1 MTEASPPPSEPG
13 ENKFIK
19 INRFLIRQLPQAW
32 WMRALLGLAGLAAM
46 AVLAATLVALVL
58 TPTLPDLDEL
68 ADPRLKVPM
77 RVFTADGELIAEF
90 GEEKR
95 IPVRIDEVP
104 DLLVKAILA
113 AEDHTFFYHH
123 GVDYL
128 GFVRAAWHNLR
139 AGAHSQGASTI
150 TMQVAR
156 NFLLS
161 PEKTYTR
168 KLKEIL
174 LSFKI
179 ERELSKK
186 EILELYINKIF
197 LGHRAYGFA
206 AAAQIYYGKNLK
218 DLTLAEMAMLAG
230 LPKAPSRDNPLTNPE
245 NATERRNYVL
255 RHMRLLGYI
264 SEAQHQ
270 EAIAAPQTASRHA
283 FRFAADAPHIA
294 EMVRLYM
301 IERYA
306 EKTYAG
312 GFNVYTT
319 IRLKHQRAANR
330 ALRHGLAEYDRRHG
344 WRGASGHIAVRGEG
358 DRARL
363 DDALKDHREVGGL
376 VPAIVIKVLEKSIQA
391 YTQDG
396 AVVEVPWP
404 GLAWARRYVDEN
416 SIGGTPA
423 RAGDVVRVGH
433 IVHLERLDPPLV
445 PDPKK
450 PDEKIEWQLGQ
461 IPDVGGAIVVLDPN
475 DGAIL
480 ALSGGFDFYHSSF
493 NRAVQAGRQP
503 GSSFK
508 PFIYSAAIDKGFTPA
523 TTVSGAPIVEYDASI
538 EAEWRPEDYN
548 KKFVGPTRL
557 RKALALS
564 LNLVSIRLLRAI
576 TPTYAVEYL
585 ERFGFDRER
594 NRLPRNLTLV
604 LGTASVSPLEMAR
617 AYAVFANGGHRVEP
631 YFILRVE
638 DGNGK
643 VLEEANPARVC
654 PNCPPPKPATTAD
667 AGDKDKDR
675 EKKTPT
681 AAPSVLSPETSF
693 IMTTMLR
700 EVIRSGTGYAATEQL
715 KRRDLAGKT
724 GTTNDYRDAW
734 FAGYTQDMV
743 VVSWIG
749 FDQNTPLGRAETG
762 GRAALPIWIEYMR
775 QSLDGV
781 KEKPLPVPAGIVR
794 RWVNAE
800 TGEPAKEG
808 EEGAIEEFFLKD
820 APPGP
825 LSAPAN
831 PGEGPRPPT
840 TAAPAPAAPTEN
852 IRQQLF

>member
-1 MTEASPPPSEPG
+1 M
-13 ENKFIK
+13 
-19 INRFLIRQLPQAW
+19 RQLPQAW
-32 WMRALLGLAGLAAM
+32 WMRALLGLSGVIAM
-46 AVLAATLVALVL
+46 LVLAATLVALVL

-68 ADPRLKVPM
+68 SDPRLKVPM

-95 IPVRIDEVP
+95 IPVKIDEVP
-104 DLLVKAILA
+104 DVLIKAILA
-113 AEDHTFFYHH
+113 AEDHAFFYHH

-128 GFVRAAWHNLR
+128 GFMRAAWRNLR
-139 AGAHSQGASTI
+139 AGSHAQGASTI

-186 EILELYINKIF
+186 EILELYVNKIF

-206 AAAQIYYGKNLK
+206 AAAQIYYGRKLEE
-218 DLTLAEMAMLAG
+218 LTLAEIAMLAG
-230 LPKAPSRDNPLTNPE
+230 LPKAPSRDNPLTNPD

-255 RHMRLLGYI
+255 KHMHVLGYI
-264 SEAQHQ
+264 SEAQYK
-270 EAIAAPQTASRHA
+270 EAVQAPQTAGRHA
-283 FRFAADAPHIA
+283 FRFATDAPHIA
-294 EMVRLYM
+294 EMVRQYM

-306 EKTYAG
+306 EKTYDG

-319 IRLKHQRAANR
+319 IRLKHQKAANR
-330 ALRHGLAEYDRRHG
+330 ALRLGLVEYDRRHG
-344 WRGASGHIAVRGEG
+344 YRGPAGHIALRSEA
-358 DRARL
+358 DRVRL

-376 VPAIVIKVLEKSIQA
+376 VPAIVVKVGEKSIHA
-391 YTQDG
+391 YTQEG
-396 AVVEVPWP
+396 SVVEVRWP

-416 SIGGTPA
+416 SVGGAPG
-423 RAGDVVRVGH
+423 RAADLVRVGH
-433 IVHLERLDPPLV
+433 VVYLERLDPPLV

-450 PDEKIEWQLGQ
+450 PEDKIEWQLAQ

-480 ALSGGFDFYHSSF
+480 ALSGGYDFYHSSF

-508 PFIYSAAIDKGFTPA
+508 PFIYSAALDKGFTPA

-594 NRLPRNLTLV
+594 NKLPRNLTLV
-604 LGTASVSPLEMAR
+604 LGTASVSPMEMAR
-617 AYAVFANGGHRVEP
+617 AYAVFANGGYRIEP

-654 PNCPPPKPATTAD
+654 PNCPDPKTAGKPD
-667 AGDKDKDR
+667 GKDK
-675 EKKTPT
+675 KPVV

-700 EVIRSGTGYAATEQL
+700 DVIRSGTGYAATEQL

-734 FAGYTQDMV
+734 FAGYTHDLV
-743 VVSWIG
+743 VVS
-749 FDQNTPLGRAETG
+749 
-762 GRAALPIWIEYMR
+762 
-775 QSLDGV
+775 
-781 KEKPLPVPAGIVR
+781 
-794 RWVNAE
+794 
-800 TGEPAKEG
+800 
-808 EEGAIEEFFLKD
+808 
-820 APPGP
+820 
-825 LSAPAN
+825 
-831 PGEGPRPPT
+831 
-840 TAAPAPAAPTEN
+840 
-852 IRQQLF
+852 

>member
-1 MTEASPPPSEPG
+1 MTEADPPAPESG

-19 INRFLIRQLPQAW
+19 INKFLVKQLPRAW
-32 WMRALLGLAGLAAM
+32 WMRLLLGFFGMAAIM
-46 AVLAATLVALVL
+46 VLAATLVALVL

-95 IPVRIDEVP
+95 IPVKIDEVP

-123 GVDYL
+123 GVDYI
-128 GFVRAAWHNLR
+128 GFVRAAWRNFRSGSHT
-139 AGAHSQGASTI
+139 QGASTI

-168 KLKEIL
+168 KIKEIL

-206 AAAQIYYGKNLK
+206 AAAQIYYGKKLQ

-255 RHMRLLGYI
+255 KHMHSLGYI
-264 SEAQHQ
+264 TEPQYQ
-270 EAIAAPQTASRHA
+270 EAIKAPQTASRHA
-283 FRFAADAPHIA
+283 FRFATDAPHIA
-294 EMVRLYM
+294 EMVRQYM

-319 IRLKHQRAANR
+319 IRLKHQKAANR
-330 ALRHGLAEYDRRHG
+330 ALRYGLMEYDRRHG
-344 WRGASGHIAVRGEG
+344 WRGPAGHITVRGEL

-363 DDALKDHREVGGL
+363 DDTLKDHREVGGL
-376 VPAIVIKVLEKSIQA
+376 IPAVVIKVNDKSIQA
-391 YTQDG
+391 YTQHG
-396 AVVEVPWP
+396 QEVEVTWP
-404 GLAWARRYVDEN
+404 GLSWARRYIDEN
-416 SIGGTPA
+416 TQGGTPR
-423 RAGDVVRVGH
+423 RAADFLRVGH
-433 IVHLERLDPPLV
+433 VVYLEKLDPPLV

-450 PDEKIEWQLGQ
+450 PDDKVEWRLAQV
-461 IPDVGGAIVVLDPN
+461 PDVGGAIIVLDPRN
-475 DGAIL
+475 GAIL

-508 PFIYSAAIDKGFTPA
+508 PFIYSAALDKGFTPA
-523 TTVSGAPIVEYDASI
+523 TTVSGAPIVEYDATV
-538 EAEWRPEDYN
+538 EVEWRPEDYN

-557 RKALALS
+557 RKALTLS

-576 TPTYAVEYL
+576 SPSYAVEYI
-585 ERFGFDRER
+585 ERFGFERER
-594 NRLPRNLTLV
+594 NKLRRNLTLV
-604 LGTASVSPLEMAR
+604 LGTASVSPLEMSR
-617 AYAVFANGGHRVEP
+617 AYAVFANGGYRIEP
-631 YFILRVE
+631 NFILRVE

-654 PNCPPPKPATTAD
+654 PECPPAKPAGTPERK
-667 AGDKDKDR
+667 DKDK
-675 EKKTPT
+675 EKKSVI
-681 AAPSVLSPETSF
+681 AAPAVLKPEISFLMTS
-693 IMTTMLR
+693 MLR
-700 EVIRSGTGYAATEQL
+700 DVIRAGTGHAAMEQL

-734 FAGYTQDMV
+734 FAGYNQDLV

-762 GRAALPIWIEYMR
+762 SRAALPIWIEFMR
-775 QSLDGV
+775 QALEGV
-781 KEKPLPVPAGIVR
+781 KEKALPVPAGIVKH
-794 RWVNAE
+794 WINQE

-808 EEGAIEEFFLKD
+808 EEGAIEEFFLAD
-820 APPGP
+820 ALPGQPAQPPAQP
-825 LSAPAN
+825 
-831 PGEGPRPPT
+831 EGPRPPVT
-840 TAAPAPAAPTEN
+840 SAPTTPSTDN

>member
-1 MTEASPPPSEPG
+1 MTEASPPPSEQG
-13 ENKFIK
+13 ENKFIR
-19 INRFLIRQLPQAW
+19 INRFLLRQLPQAW
-32 WMRALLGLAGLAAM
+32 WMRALLGLSGLIAIL
-46 AVLAATLVALVL
+46 VLAATLVALVL
-58 TPTLPDLDEL
+58 TPTLPNLDEL
-68 ADPRLKVPM
+68 SDPRLKVPM
-77 RVFTADGELIAEF
+77 RVFTADGELLAEF

-95 IPVRIDEVP
+95 IPVRIEEVP
-104 DLLVKAILA
+104 DPLIKAILA
-113 AEDHTFFYHH
+113 AEDHAFFYHH
-123 GVDYL
+123 GVDYV
-128 GFVRAAWHNLR
+128 GFVRAAWRNVR
-139 AGAHSQGASTI
+139 AGSHAQGASTI

-174 LSFKI
+174 LAFKI

-206 AAAQIYYGKNLK
+206 AAAQIYYGKKLQE
-218 DLTLAEMAMLAG
+218 LTLAEMAMLAG
-230 LPKAPSRDNPLTNPE
+230 LPKAPSRDNPLNNPE

-255 RHMRLLGYI
+255 KHMHALGYI
-264 SEAQHQ
+264 TEVQYREAV
-270 EAIAAPQTASRHA
+270 EAPQTASRHA

-294 EMVRLYM
+294 EMVRQYM

-319 IRLKHQRAANR
+319 IRLKHQKAANR
-330 ALRHGLAEYDRRHG
+330 ALRLGLLEYDRRHG
-344 WRGASGHIAVRGEG
+344 YRGPVGHITLRGEN
-358 DRARL
+358 DRVRL

-376 VPAIVIKVLEKSIQA
+376 IPAIVVKVLEKSIQA
-391 YTQDG
+391 YTQEG
-396 AVVEVPWP
+396 STIEVNWP
-404 GLAWARRYVDEN
+404 GLSWARRYVDEN
-416 SIGGTPA
+416 SVAGAPA
-423 RAGDVVRVGH
+423 RASDLLRIGH
-433 IVHLERLDPPLV
+433 LVYLERLSPPLV

-450 PDEKIEWQLGQ
+450 PDDKIEWQLAQ

-480 ALSGGFDFYHSSF
+480 ALSGGYDFYHSSF

-508 PFIYSAAIDKGFTPA
+508 PFIYSAALDKGFTPA
-523 TTVSGAPIVEYDASI
+523 TTVSGAPIVEYDASV
-538 EAEWRPEDYN
+538 EVEWRPEDYN

-585 ERFGFDRER
+585 ERFGFERER
-594 NRLPRNLTLV
+594 NKLGRNLTLV

-617 AYAVFANGGHRVEP
+617 AYAVFANGGYRIEP

-654 PNCPPPKPATTAD
+654 PNCPDPKAV
-667 AGDKDKDR
+667 AGPGSKDK
-675 EKKTPT
+675 KPVV
-681 AAPSVLSPETSF
+681 AAPSVLSPEISF
-693 IMTTMLR
+693 LMTTMLR
-700 EVIRSGTGYAATEQL
+700 DVIRAGTGYAATEQL

-734 FAGYTQDMV
+734 FAGYTHDLV

-762 GRAALPIWIEYMR
+762 NRAALPMWIEFMR
-775 QSLDGV
+775 QALDGV
-781 KEKPLPVPAGIVR
+781 KEKPLAVPAGIVR
-794 RWVNAE
+794 HWINSE

-820 APPGP
+820 APPGSTVTP
-825 LSAPAN
+825 SGQP
-831 PGEGPRPPT
+831 EGPRPPT
-840 TAAPAPAAPTEN
+840 TSAPAGPSPDN